1 MLQGLVTFINSGD
14 HKQHRSHFEKGKSCS
29 KAATRSER
37 GSKERDA
44 GELSTQMI
52 PFNLRAD
59 IEYDMMKKASEEYG
73 RTAEGSEGYIWR
85 HLLSVDDRIAD
96 PLPTLAFW

>member
-1 MLQGLVTFINSGD
+1 
-14 HKQHRSHFEKGKSCS
+14 
-29 KAATRSER
+29 
-37 GSKERDA
+37 
-44 GELSTQMI
+44 MI

-96 PLPTLAFW
+96 PLPTLALW